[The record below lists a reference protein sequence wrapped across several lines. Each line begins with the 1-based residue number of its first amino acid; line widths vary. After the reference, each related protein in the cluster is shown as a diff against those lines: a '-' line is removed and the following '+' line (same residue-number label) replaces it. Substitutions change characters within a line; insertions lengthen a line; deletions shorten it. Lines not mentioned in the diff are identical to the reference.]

1 MRRGF
6 YTKLAWDSIR
16 KNKRLYIPYLL
27 TCIGM
32 VMMFYIILSLSLS
45 PLLNDMA
52 GGRTAGIVL
61 DLGSKVIGIF
71 ALIFLFYT
79 NSFLI
84 RRRKK
89 EFGLYNILGM
99 GKKNISRIVIWEAV
113 IVAFI
118 SLAAGLFAGI
128 ALYKLAE
135 LGFLYVMHT
144 EVTYAFSVSFRAV
157 TTTLV
162 VFAVIFLLIL
172 LHTLWQLRSAN
183 AITLL
188 RSENAGEKP
197 PKGNWLFGFLGLG
210 ILIFAYYT
218 AVTIEHPLS
227 ALGTFFFAVALVI
240 VATYLLFISGSVLL
254 CRILQKRKS
263 YYYKPNHFVSVS
275 SMAYRMKRNGAGLA
289 SICILVTMVLVM
301 ISATASLNFG
311 AEDGLRKR
319 FPRDINIGASFASAG
334 DMKEENLEYLRQRI
348 VEVLDDYDAIPVNLA
363 DYRTAALTAV
373 LSDGVVRSTGD
384 LQYDSGLADELWQV
398 YFIPLEDYNITAEKK
413 LSIPEGKCAIYLTR
427 GDYAYDTITVP
438 NGPTIQVAE
447 EMEACELVHDA
458 TSSIMQTMYI
468 ILPNYVECAK
478 AFEDAGTTLWTDW
491 EYSFDLDVPA
501 EQKVDIGVE
510 VRDALLAEV
519 GETEFSFSVSLES
532 REAQRQGF
540 FQLYGCL
547 FYLGIMLSLVFICA
561 AVLII
566 YYKQISEGYEDQQRF
581 EIMQKVGMTK
591 REIRKSINSQ
601 MLTVF
606 FLPLITAAIHL
617 CFAFPLINKLL
628 LLFNLDN
635 VLLFVGTCA
644 VSLLVFGVFY
654 VLVYRITSNAYFKI
668 VSGQNMQ

>member
-1 MRRGF
+1 
-6 YTKLAWDSIR
+6 
-16 KNKRLYIPYLL
+16 
-27 TCIGM
+27 
-32 VMMFYIILSLSLS
+32 
-45 PLLNDMA
+45 
-52 GGRTAGIVL
+52 
-61 DLGSKVIGIF
+61 
-71 ALIFLFYT
+71 
-79 NSFLI
+79 
-84 RRRKK
+84 
-89 EFGLYNILGM
+89 
-99 GKKNISRIVIWEAV
+99 
-113 IVAFI
+113 
-118 SLAAGLFAGI
+118 
-128 ALYKLAE
+128 
-135 LGFLYVMHT
+135 
-144 EVTYAFSVSFRAV
+144 
-157 TTTLV
+157 
-162 VFAVIFLLIL
+162 
-172 LHTLWQLRSAN
+172 
-183 AITLL
+183 
-188 RSENAGEKP
+188 
-197 PKGNWLFGFLGLG
+197 
-210 ILIFAYYT
+210 
-218 AVTIEHPLS
+218 
-227 ALGTFFFAVALVI
+227 
-240 VATYLLFISGSVLL
+240 
-254 CRILQKRKS
+254 
-263 YYYKPNHFVSVS
+263 
-275 SMAYRMKRNGAGLA
+275 
-289 SICILVTMVLVM
+289 
-301 ISATASLNFG
+301 
-311 AEDGLRKR
+311 
-319 FPRDINIGASFASAG
+319 
-334 DMKEENLEYLRQRI
+334 
-348 VEVLDDYDAIPVNLA
+348 VLDDYDAIPVNLV

-438 NGPTIQVAE
+438 DGPTIQVAE

-468 ILPNYVECAK
+468 ILPNYAECAK

-581 EIMQKVGMTK
+581 EIMQKVGMTN

-644 VSLLVFGVFY
+644 VSLLVFGIFY